1 MTLIAPLEKND
12 SQPDVK
18 ETLEAI
24 EQEHGMIPNAAG
36 VMAHSKVTLDMR
48 MNMESALSAGELSP
62 TQREMIALA
71 VSQANECKYCVSAH
85 TEFCSGLGLDTA
97 DVIKSRLGEADNP
110 QDQAMLDLAVAIV
123 ENRGQVP
130 EDQLASWRED
140 GLTDSLILEI
150 FANVINVI
158 MGNYVNHLART
169 EIDFPVCTLDL

>member
-18 ETLEAI
+18 EKLEAI
-24 EQEHGMIPNAAG
+24 EQELGMIPNAIG
-36 VMAHSKVTLDMR
+36 VVAHSKATLDMR
-48 MNMESALSAGELSP
+48 MSMEGALSAGELSE

-130 EDQLASWRED
+130 EDQLASFRED

-150 FANVINVI
+150 LSNVISV
-158 MGNYVNHLART
+158 MLGNYVNHLART

>member
-1 MTLIAPLEKND
+1 MTLIAPLEKNAA
-12 SQPDVK
+12 QPEVK
-18 ETLEAI
+18 QKLEYI
-24 EQEHGMIPNAAG
+24 EEKYGRIPNLPRI
-36 VMAHSKVTLDMR
+36 MAHSKVTL
-48 MNMESALSAGELSP
+48 NMFMSMEGALSAGELSP

-123 ENRGQVP
+123 ENKGQVP
-130 EDQLASWRED
+130 EDQLASCRED
-140 GLTDSLILEI
+140 GLSDSLILET
-150 FANVINVI
+150 FSNVIN
-158 MGNYVNHLART
+158 MMLANYVNHLART

>member
-1 MTLIAPLEKND
+1 MTFIAPLEKND

-18 ETLEAI
+18 EKLEAV
-24 EQEHGMIPNAAG
+24 EQELGMIPNALG
-36 VMAHSKVTLDMR
+36 VVAHSKATLDMR
-48 MNMESALSAGELSP
+48 MNMEGALSAGELTP

-130 EDQLASWRED
+130 EDQLASFRED
-140 GLTDSLILEI
+140 GLTESLILEI
-150 FANVINVI
+150 LSNVISV
-158 MGNYVNHLART
+158 MLGNYVNHLART

>member
-1 MTLIAPLEKND
+1 MTLIAPLDKND
-12 SQPDVK
+12 SRPDVK
-18 ETLEAI
+18 EKLEAF
-24 EQEHGMIPNAAG
+24 EQEHGMVPNAIG
-36 VMAHSKVTLDMR
+36 VMAHSKVTLDMY
-48 MNMESALSAGELSP
+48 MNMEGALSTGELSP

-123 ENRGQVP
+123 ENKGQVP
-130 EDQLASWRED
+130 EDQLALWRED
-140 GLTDSLILEI
+140 GLTDSLILET
-150 FANVINVI
+150 FSNVINI
-158 MGNYVNHLART
+158 MLGNYVNHLART

>member
-1 MTLIAPLEKND
+1 MTLITPLEKNAAE
-12 SQPDVK
+12 PAVK
-18 ETLEAI
+18 QKLEFI
-24 EQEHGMIPNAAG
+24 EEKRGRIPNAAG
-36 VMAHSKVTLDMR
+36 VMAHSKVTLDMFI
-48 MNMESALSAGELSP
+48 NMEGALSAGELSL

-130 EDQLASWRED
+130 EDQLASCRND
-140 GLTDSLILEI
+140 GLTDSLILET
-150 FANVINVI
+150 FSNVINV
-158 MGNYVNHLART
+158 MLGNYVNHLART